1 MLKRLKELRIKNS
14 ISISKLVD
22 YLNISEKK
30 YISYENGTSIPSI
43 KELSM
48 LAKLYNTSIDY
59 ILEET
64 DLEIPYKKN

>member
-30 YISYENGTSIPSI
+30 YISYENGTYIPSI